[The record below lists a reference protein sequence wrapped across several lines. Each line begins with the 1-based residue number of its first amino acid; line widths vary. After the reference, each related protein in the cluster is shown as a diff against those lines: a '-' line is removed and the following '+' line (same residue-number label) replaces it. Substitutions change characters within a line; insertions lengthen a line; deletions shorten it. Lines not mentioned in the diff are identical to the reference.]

1 MSEQSLVPTPAGQG
15 PLVGQSETALQA
27 TGASATPTPSVGHV
41 GQRLRAAREA
51 RNMSL
56 AEAAQLLKLGP
67 RQVGALEDE
76 DWASLPGNTMIRG
89 FVRNYARVL
98 NLDSDELMRGLD
110 AAQLQRTLQLEVSAG
125 TTASLPPAG
134 RRVERRDY
142 FAIIA
147 GLVLLGLA
155 ALAYVYVPPDFWQSH
170 LTALIGS
177 KTASAPVQ
185 QPAPEPAP
193 VPAPVPT
200 PVDEVTPRKA
210 ATGESVTALAAPNA
224 MVLDAP
230 AASPAA
236 GGGLQLSFAQPARVQ
251 IRDGRGQIIFS
262 ELCPAGSQR
271 EIDGQPPFS
280 LVVGNA
286 SQVTLQYRGKMIELL
301 PRNRSGVARLTVE

>member
-1 MSEQSLVPTPAGQG
+1 MSEQSLVSTSAGQG
-15 PLVGQSETALQA
+15 PSVGQSESAVQA
-27 TGASATPTPSVGHV
+27 TGEPPTPAVGPV

-56 AEAAQLLKLGP
+56 AEAAQVLKLGP

-76 DWASLPGNTMIRG
+76 DWTSLPGNTMIRG

-110 AAQLQRTLQLEVSAG
+110 AAQLQRTQQLEVSAG

-142 FAIIA
+142 FAIVA
-147 GLVLLGLA
+147 GLVLLALA
-155 ALAYVYVPPDFWQSH
+155 ALAYLYVPPDFWQSH

-177 KTASAPVQ
+177 KTAPSPVQ
-185 QPAPEPAP
+185 PPLPEPAP
-193 VPAPVPT
+193 VPAPV
-200 PVDEVTPRKA
+200 DEVTPGKP
-210 ATGESVTALAAPNA
+210 ATGDSVTALTAPNA
-224 MVLDAP
+224 RLLDAP

-236 GGGLQLSFAQPARVQ
+236 GGSLQLSFAQPARVQ

-286 SQVTLQYRGKMIELL
+286 SQVTLRYRGKMIELL